1 MVLIIIITRSLEEC
15 SELMEYLKSRSIVA
29 LFHYI
34 PLHSSS
40 AGIKYGRVS
49 GTMTVTD
56 DISERIL
63 RLPMYYELTDD
74 DIEKV
79 VEALEGFYQNS

>member
-1 MVLIIIITRSLEEC
+1 
-15 SELMEYLKSRSIVA
+15 
-29 LFHYI
+29 
-34 PLHSSS
+34 
-40 AGIKYGRVS
+40 
-49 GTMTVTD
+49 MTVTD

-74 DIEKV
+74 DIAKV